1 MSRGLIFAWTLGL
14 LLTVASQAS
23 AGDPFQLLGT
33 ARSGAIPTQTVG
45 WPFHRHHHGH
55 WHGYAPR
62 YSYRYY
68 APRYSYWPRYSSYS
82 SFRFGVSIGPLSF
95 GSCSYPVY
103 SYRYCAPTYRVY
115 TPIYTSP
122 CYMPYGYGYSYYGFA
137 NAGPEVASPLIA
149 AANEPTYSF
158 ARSANTVSRP
168 TNYVIAPPKDSEQ
181 QPLFVYHDEASAI
194 AAIAK
199 ALTVDSSTPR
209 NDLQQ
214 VVDNLRQSN
223 ATSQA
228 RARQWIEQG
237 DRLFAQQRFASALDR
252 YKSAVASAPDMAAA
266 YFREGHAFVATIN
279 FDAFKAFKL
288 RCVALQGHSGGHN
301 RTRRTLWRQSFDE
314 TVSHGSRGSK
324 CLARPTKRR
333 PAVPGRHPIHQTAKW
348 NAPKTFFDHAAR
360 EGSDAEYLRPF
371 LAETHPR
378 LLRWSHGRVARSRIS
393 QYARSEKAR
402 YRLTTP
408 RIAEGMHPSGSP

>member
-45 WPFHRHHHGH
+45 WPFHPHHHGH

-266 YFREGHAFVATIN
+266 YFREGHAFVATHQ
-279 FDAFKAFKL
+279 FDLAAKAFKL
-288 RCVALQGHSGGHN
+288 GVLLSKDIPADTIALDELYGDNLLTKQSRMEAVA
-301 RTRRTLWRQSFDE
+301 QSALLDQQNADLLFL
-314 TVSHGSRGSK
+314 VGI
-324 CLARPTKRR
+324 LL
-333 PAVPGRHPIHQTAKW
+333 HQDGQVERA
-348 NAPKTFFDHAAR
+348 KTFFDHAAQR

-371 LAETHPR
+371 LAKPTASS
-378 LLRWSHGRVARSRIS
+378 LDG
-393 QYARSEKAR
+393 
-402 YRLTTP
+402 LTDV
-408 RIAEGMHPSGSP
+408 

>member
-1 MSRGLIFAWTLGL
+1 MSRETMSRGLIFGLALGL
-14 LLTVASQAS
+14 LLTVASQAT

-45 WPFHRHHHGH
+45 WPFHRHHHHHGH

-62 YSYRYY
+62 YSYGYY

-137 NAGPEVASPLIA
+137 SASPTVASPLIA
-149 AANEPTYSF
+149 AASEPTYSF
-158 ARSANTVSRP
+158 ARSTNTASRP
-168 TNYVIAPPKDSEQ
+168 TNYVIAPPRDSGQ
-181 QPLFVYHDEASAI
+181 QPLFVYHDEASAV

-199 ALTVDSSTPR
+199 ALTVDSSTSR

-266 YFREGHAFVATIN
+266 YFREGHAFVATHQ
-279 FDAFKAFKL
+279 FDLAAKAFKL
-288 RCVALQGHSGGHN
+288 GVLLSKDLAADTVALDELYGGN
-301 RTRRTLWRQSFDE
+301 PL
-314 TVSHGSRGSK
+314 
-324 CLARPTKRR
+324 TKRSR
-333 PAVPGRHPIHQTAKW
+333 MEAVAQSALLDQQNADLLYLVGILLHQDGQVERAKSFFHHAAQRNGVILEYVHPFLPES
-348 NAPKTFFDHAAR
+348 NAPSTD
-360 EGSDAEYLRPF
+360 EVTD
-371 LAETHPR
+371 
-378 LLRWSHGRVARSRIS
+378 V
-393 QYARSEKAR
+393 
-402 YRLTTP
+402 
-408 RIAEGMHPSGSP
+408 